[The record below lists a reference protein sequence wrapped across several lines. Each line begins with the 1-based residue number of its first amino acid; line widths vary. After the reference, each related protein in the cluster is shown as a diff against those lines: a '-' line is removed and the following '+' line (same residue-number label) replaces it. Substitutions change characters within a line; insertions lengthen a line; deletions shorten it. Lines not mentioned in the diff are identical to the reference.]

1 MATLPIVPGQPRLK
15 PIDPHSATPS
25 YAQLADQLRGMI
37 RDGAYGPGSY
47 LPSQPQLVQETG
59 LSRGTVIHALKTLE
73 DEGLIRS
80 VPGRGTVV
88 LPA

>member
-1 MATLPIVPGQPRLK
+1 MAKLPVVPGQPRLE

-25 YAQLADQLRGMI
+25 YAQLADQLRKLI
-37 RDGAYGPGSY
+37 SDGAYGPGDY
-47 LPSQPQLVQETG
+47 LPSQTQLVGETG
-59 LSRGTVIHALKTLE
+59 LARGTVIHALQVLE
-73 DEGLIRS
+73 AEGLIRS